1 MNAKVYTSCLAI
13 LIAWSAALVEIIQ
26 KTNWLNYLGELFTI
40 AVLTICWLTWIL
52 APLNLGKWK
61 TNLGE

>member
-1 MNAKVYTSCLAI
+1 MNAKVYASCEVI
-13 LIAWSAALVEIIQ
+13 LIVWSIALVEIIQ
-26 KTNWLNYLGELFTI
+26 KTNWLNYVGELSAI
-40 AVLTICWLTWIL
+40 AVLIICWLTWIL

>member
-1 MNAKVYTSCLAI
+1 MNAKVYASCLVV
-13 LIAWSAALVEIIQ
+13 LIVWSIALVEIIQ
-26 KTNWLNYLGELFTI
+26 KTNWLNYIGELS
-40 AVLTICWLTWIL
+40 AVALLIVCWLTLIL